1 MRPPKDDRARSVGD
15 RKNFGECGVKRVG
28 TFWENSYSAN
38 VNFATESKSVMYIV
52 FSSEPKQQLVA
63 GAGSGIVAT
72 FFPSGEITKMP
83 PGPVV

>member
-1 MRPPKDDRARSVGD
+1 MQAGGCGALAVRCQWTFFSAPIPRCTEMSVQ
-15 RKNFGECGVKRVG
+15 
-28 TFWENSYSAN
+28 SIN

-52 FSSEPKQQLVA
+52 FSSGPKQQLVA

-83 PGPVV
+83 PGPAV